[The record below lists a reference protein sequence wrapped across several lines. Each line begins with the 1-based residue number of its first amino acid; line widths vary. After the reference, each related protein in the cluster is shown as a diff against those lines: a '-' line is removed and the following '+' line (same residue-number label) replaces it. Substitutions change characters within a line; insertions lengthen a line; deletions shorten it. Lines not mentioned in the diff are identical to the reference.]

1 MPPLKDK
8 WDILS
13 ISYFQRKAS
22 FYSRVWTK
30 CGLHTITGSHKITQS
45 VDYSCNSFYTDGMS
59 LAKDYLTQKKPMSAM
74 LIFLI
79 PIVLGNL
86 FQQLY
91 TIVDSAVV
99 GRFVGAAA
107 LAAIGAS
114 YALTT
119 VFIMVAN
126 GGGIGAS
133 VIVSRY
139 FGAKAYGRMKTAAF
153 TAIFTFLGVSIMMGL
168 LGLFFSRRLML
179 FFNTPAESLETA
191 LVYLNIYFM
200 GLPFLFM
207 YNVFSCLFNAM
218 GKSKIPLYF
227 LIFSSVLNMA
237 LDILFVTKFG
247 WGVAGVAWATLIAQ
261 GLSAVLSFIVY
272 LRQIRDLTSESFSL
286 YDTKELKDMVHLA
299 IPSIFQQSTVSIG
312 MLFVQGVV
320 NSFGADAL
328 AGYSATLRLEQ
339 IAVVPMN
346 SIGTAL
352 SSYTAQNIGAGKLD
366 RVRQGYRAAIILVA
380 FFAIVDAAWMEIFH
394 ASLVRLFMSDANPS
408 AVAFNTG
415 DDYIRYIGWFFGIIG
430 LKMATDGLL
439 RGAGDTFMFTLA
451 NLVNLG
457 LRVTLSVTLAPKYG
471 IQLIWMVVPLGW
483 LANFTVSFI
492 GYASGKWKKAY
503 SRF

>member
-1 MPPLKDK
+1 MEKE
-8 WDILS
+8 
-13 ISYFQRKAS
+13 
-22 FYSRVWTK
+22 
-30 CGLHTITGSHKITQS
+30 
-45 VDYSCNSFYTDGMS
+45 
-59 LAKDYLTQKKPMSAM
+59 YLTKRKPMSAL

-99 GRFVGAAA
+99 GQFVGAAA

-139 FGAKAYGRMKTAAF
+139 FGAKKYARMKTAAF
-153 TAIFTFLGVSIMMGL
+153 TAIFAFLVISVFLGAVGL
-168 LGLFFSRRLML
+168 VFSRRLML
-179 FFNTPAESLETA
+179 FFNTPAESLDTA
-191 LVYLNIYFM
+191 LVYLNIYFI

-227 LIFSSVLNMA
+227 LIFSSILNMT
-237 LDILFVTKFG
+237 LDVVFVTKCG

-261 GLSAVLSFIVY
+261 GLSAVLSFAMYV
-272 LRQIRDLTSESFSL
+272 RQIRELESEPFAL
-286 YDTKELKDMVHLA
+286 FDKKELRDMIHLA
-299 IPSIFQQSTVSIG
+299 VPSIIQQSTVSIG
-312 MLFVQGVV
+312 MLFVQGVA

-328 AGYSATLRLEQ
+328 AGYSATIRVEQ

-346 SIGTAL
+346 AIGTAL
-352 SSYTAQNIGAGKLD
+352 SSYTAQNIGAGQLE
-366 RVRQGYRAAIILVA
+366 RVKKGYRDALLLVA
-380 FFAIVDAAWMEIFH
+380 AFAVIDAAWMEIFH
-394 ASLVRLFMSDANPS
+394 EPIVRLFMNGKNPS
-408 AVAFNTG
+408 PVAFVTA
-415 DDYIRYIGWFFGIIG
+415 DAYMRYIGWFFGLIG
-430 LKMATDGLL
+430 IKMATDGLL
-439 RGAGDTFMFTLA
+439 RGAGDTLMFTLA

-457 LRVTLSVTLAPKYG
+457 IRVSLSVLLAPRYG
-471 IQLIWMVVPLGW
+471 IHIIWVVVPLGW
-483 LANFTVSFI
+483 LANFLVSFC
-492 GYASGKWKKAY
+492 GYASGKWEQKY
-503 SRF
+503 TFSR

>member
-1 MPPLKDK
+1 MA
-8 WDILS
+8 LS
-13 ISYFQRKAS
+13 R
-22 FYSRVWTK
+22 
-30 CGLHTITGSHKITQS
+30 
-45 VDYSCNSFYTDGMS
+45 
-59 LAKDYLTQKKPMSAM
+59 DYLTSKKPMSAM

-99 GRFVGAAA
+99 GRFVGAEA

-126 GGGIGAS
+126 GGAIGAS

-139 FGAKAYGRMKTAAF
+139 FGARKFGRMKTAAF
-153 TAIFTFLGVSIMMGL
+153 TAILAFLGVSVLWGGVGL
-168 LGLFFSRRLML
+168 AFSRRLML
-179 FFNTPAESLETA
+179 FFNTPLESLDAA
-191 LVYLNIYFM
+191 LTYLNIYFM

-218 GKSKIPLYF
+218 GKSRIPLFF
-227 LIFSSVLNMA
+227 LVFSSVLNMA
-237 LDILFVTKFG
+237 LDVFFVKECG
-247 WGVAGVAWATLIAQ
+247 WGIAGVGWATLIAQ
-261 GLSAVLSFIVY
+261 GLSAVLSFAVY
-272 LRQIRDLTSESFSL
+272 LRQIRALESGAFRLFDLR
-286 YDTKELKDMVHLA
+286 ELKGMVFLA
-299 IPSIFQQSTVSIG
+299 LPSIFQQSTVSIG
-312 MLFVQGVV
+312 MLFVQGVA
-320 NSFGADAL
+320 NSFGAEAL

-352 SSYTAQNIGAGKLD
+352 SSYTAQNIGARKLE
-366 RVRQGYRAAIILVA
+366 RVRQGYIVAILLVA
-380 FFAIVDAAWMEIFH
+380 VFAVVDAAWMEIFH
-394 ASLVRLFMSDANPS
+394 RPLVHLFMSTESPS
-408 AVAFNTG
+408 LVAFETA
-415 DDYIRYIGWFFGIIG
+415 DSYLRYIGWFFGLIG

-457 LRVTLSVTLAPKYG
+457 IRVSLSMIFAPRYG
-471 IQLIWMVVPLGW
+471 IHLIWVVVPLGW
-483 LANFTVSFI
+483 LANFAVSFA
-492 GYASGKWKKAY
+492 GYLNGKWKKVYAG
-503 SRF
+503 

>member
-1 MPPLKDK
+1 
-8 WDILS
+8 
-13 ISYFQRKAS
+13 
-22 FYSRVWTK
+22 
-30 CGLHTITGSHKITQS
+30 
-45 VDYSCNSFYTDGMS
+45 
-59 LAKDYLTQKKPMSAM
+59 M
-74 LIFLI
+74 LIFLM

-139 FGAKAYGRMKTAAF
+139 FGAKKYARMKTAAF
-153 TAIFTFLGVSIMMGL
+153 TAIFTFLVVSVLLGGAGL
-168 LGLFFSRRLML
+168 LFSRRLML
-179 FFNTPAESLETA
+179 FFHTPAESLETA

-207 YNVFSCLFNAM
+207 YNVFSCLFNAA

-227 LIFSSVLNMA
+227 LIFSSVLNML
-237 LDILFVTKFG
+237 LDVVFVTRFG
-247 WGVAGVAWATLIAQ
+247 WGVAGVAWATLLAQ

-272 LRQIRDLTSESFSL
+272 LRHIRELESEPFAL
-286 YDTKELKDMVHLA
+286 FDTRELKDMVHLA

-352 SSYTAQNIGAGKLD
+352 SSYTAQNIGAQKLD
-366 RVRQGYRAAIILVA
+366 RVRKGYRAALLLVCA
-380 FFAIVDAAWMEIFH
+380 FAVIDAAWMEIFH
-394 ASLVRLFMSDANPS
+394 APLVRLFMSDNNPS
-408 AVAFNTG
+408 AVAFATG
-415 DDYIRYIGWFFGIIG
+415 DAYIRYIGWFFGIIG
-430 LKMATDGLL
+430 IKMATDGLL
-439 RGAGDTFMFTLA
+439 RGAGDTLMFTLA

-457 LRVTLSVTLAPKYG
+457 IRVSLSVIFAPRYG
-471 IQLIWMVVPLGW
+471 IHIIWMVVPLGW
-483 LANFTVSFI
+483 LANFAVSFSA
-492 GYASGKWKKAY
+492 YASGKWERNYRGA
-503 SRF
+503 

>member
-1 MPPLKDK
+1 MQDFYQCFPVEN
-8 WDILS
+8 
-13 ISYFQRKAS
+13 S
-22 FYSRVWTK
+22 FV
-30 CGLHTITGSHKITQS
+30 
-45 VDYSCNSFYTDGMS
+45 SFYTNAMA
-59 LAKDYLTQKKPMSAM
+59 LQKDYLTQKKPMSAM
-74 LIFLI
+74 LLFLI

-91 TIVDSAVV
+91 TIVDSAVT
-99 GRFVGAAA
+99 GRFVGASA

-139 FGAKAYGRMKTAAF
+139 FGAKKYAQMKTASF
-153 TAIFTFLGVSIMMGL
+153 TAIFLFLAVSVVLGGTGL
-168 LGLFFSRRLML
+168 LFSRRLMI
-179 FFNTPAESLETA
+179 FFNTPDESLETA

-237 LDILFVTKFG
+237 LDVIFVTTFG

-272 LRQIRDLTSESFSL
+272 LREIRTLSTESFCL
-286 YDTKELKDMVHLA
+286 FDTKELRAMVKLA
-299 IPSIFQQSTVSIG
+299 LPSIFQQSTVSIG
-312 MLFVQGVV
+312 MLFVQGVA

-352 SSYTAQNIGAGKLD
+352 SSYTAQNIGAGKLN
-366 RVRQGYRAAIILVA
+366 RVRQGYRAAILLVA
-380 FFAIVDAAWMEIFH
+380 FFSVLDAAWMEIFH
-394 ASLVRLFMSDANPS
+394 APLVRLFMSNENPS
-408 AVAFNTG
+408 AIAFATG
-415 DDYIRYIGWFFGIIG
+415 DEYIRYIGWFFALIG

-439 RGAGDTFMFTLA
+439 RGAGDTLMFTLA

-457 LRVTLSVTLAPKYG
+457 IRVSLSMILAPKYG
-471 IQLIWMVVPLGW
+471 IHIIWVVVPLGW
-483 LANFTVSFI
+483 LANFAVSFC
-492 GYASGKWKKAY
+492 GYRMGKWERVYSGKNGH
-503 SRF
+503 S